1 MMHDRRLFGDG
12 DGNEYKV
19 PPLISFDAR
28 PRDIEPLNGTSNVA
42 VRDFFYWNIYYPV

>member
-42 VRDFFYWNIYYPV
+42 VRDFFY